1 VSREDIWE
9 EDAMKGYVARKG
21 NRWYAVIYQ
30 GLDPV
35 TGRERRSWHAAGT
48 SRADA
53 VKLAGRLAA
62 KCNGRNDEGR
72 SLTFGAYLVR
82 QWLPGKRLVLATST
96 YAGYERNV
104 QRHVLPGLGRIGL
117 RRLRPSDLEAVYQSL
132 LNPADGSPGLPPKT
146 VYEIHLVIR
155 GALADAVRRGLVP
168 RNVALVARSPRL
180 RSIPTPE
187 QRAWTADELRAFLRA
202 AAGHRLFAPLW
213 VLAFTGMR
221 RNELLGLRWN
231 DFDPDR
237 ATLSVNRGL
246 VAIGYEVHETRGKTR
261 SARRRIDLNAATVE
275 VLTAWRH
282 WQQAEQGA
290 IGLGSSDRMFTDGHG
305 GAIHP
310 HAISQAFERI
320 SRRAGV
326 RVIRLHD
333 LRHTHASLLIAAGV
347 PVKVVSERLGH
358 ASPTFTIET
367 YQHVLPGMQA
377 EAAKLFEQLIAR
389 DAVLPAAGQ
398 PVEGRKKPRQK
409 TA

>member
-1 VSREDIWE
+1 
-9 EDAMKGYVARKG
+9 MKGYIANKG
-21 NRWYAVIYQ
+21 GRWYAVIYE

-35 TGRERRSWHAAGT
+35 TGRERRRWHAAGT
-48 SRADA
+48 NRADA
-53 VKLAGRLAA
+53 ERLAGRLAA
-62 KCNGRNDEGR
+62 QCNGRNDEAR

-82 QWLPGKRLVLATST
+82 QWLPGKRLVLAAST
-96 YAGYERNV
+96 YAGYRRNIER
-104 QRHVLPGLGRIGL
+104 HILPTLGRIGL
-117 RRLRPSDLEAVYQSL
+117 RRLGPTHLESLYESL
-132 LNPADGSPGLPPKT
+132 LHPADGRPGLAPKT
-146 VYEIHLVIR
+146 LYEIHLVIR
-155 GALADAVRRGLVP
+155 GALTDAVRRGLVP

-180 RSIPTPE
+180 RTVRTPE
-187 QRAWTADELRAFLRA
+187 QQAWTANELQAFLRA

-221 RNELLGLRWN
+221 RNELLGLRWD
-231 DFDPDR
+231 DFDPTK

-246 VAIGYEVHETRGKTR
+246 VAIGYDVHETRGKTR
-261 SARRRIDLNAATVE
+261 NARRRIDLDSATVA
-275 VLTAWRH
+275 VLAAWRH
-282 WQQAEQGA
+282 WQQTEQQAVG
-290 IGLGSSDRMFTDGHG
+290 IEPSDRMFTDGHG
-305 GAIHP
+305 ATIHP

-320 SRRAGV
+320 ARGAGV

-333 LRHTHASLLIAAGV
+333 VRHTHASLLIAAGV

-377 EAAKLFEQLIAR
+377 DAAKLFEHLIAG
-389 DAVLPAAGQ
+389 DAVLPAASR